1 MIEVFLDLGGGS
13 HEAHPRNDSRCRP
26 ARRLRRRQP
35 EQDLRQMKVAKYETK
50 GGKVTVFVEDQP
62 DGLTF
67 SFKSDKEVCAQGA
80 ADVAGC
86 FTKV

>member
-1 MIEVFLDLGGGS
+1 
-13 HEAHPRNDSRCRP
+13 
-26 ARRLRRRQP
+26 
-35 EQDLRQMKVAKYETK
+35 MKVAKYETK

-62 DGLTF
+62 EGFTF
-67 SFKSDKEVCAQGA
+67 SFKSDKDVCAQGA